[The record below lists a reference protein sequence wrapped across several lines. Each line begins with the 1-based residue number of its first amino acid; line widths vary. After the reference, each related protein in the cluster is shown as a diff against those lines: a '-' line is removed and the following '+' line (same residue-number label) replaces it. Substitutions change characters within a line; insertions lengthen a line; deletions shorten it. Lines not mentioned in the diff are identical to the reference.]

1 MALHRCPGMDVRFW
15 KPKDIFDLRC
25 PHCGTTIEFWKDDPK
40 RTCSGCGKV
49 VSNPHIDLGCA
60 KWCQYAEECLGTL
73 PDTTVTEAPIIERL
87 SALLEREFHDHPER
101 MQHARSACA
110 NAESLLNAGEH
121 GDPRI
126 IQVAALV
133 LGSTLKN
140 GQNTQLTF
148 TKTEIVDDP
157 WRLTMLLGEA
167 GIISPVAKRVHE
179 LIEAVHSGD
188 VQESQECAVVW
199 KALQQE
205 YEVAPA
211 LGTL

>member
-49 VSNPHIDLGCA
+49 ISNPHIDLGCA
-60 KWCQYAEECLGTL
+60 KWCQYAEECLGIS
-73 PDTTVTEAPIIERL
+73 PDASVVEAPIIERL
-87 SALLEREFHDHPER
+87 SALLERELHDQPER
-101 MQHARSACA
+101 LQRARSVCA
-110 NAESLLNAGEH
+110 NAESLLNEGEH

-140 GQNTQLTF
+140 GQSTQPDF
-148 TKTEIVDDP
+148 IHADIADDP
-157 WRLTMLLGEA
+157 QRLTSLLGEA
-167 GIISPVAKRVHE
+167 GIISPVAKRVCE
-179 LIEAVHSGD
+179 LVEAVHSGCS
-188 VQESQECAVVW
+188 QESQECTVIW
-199 KALQQE
+199 KALRQE
-205 YEVAPA
+205 ERSP
-211 LGTL
+211 

>member
-1 MALHRCPGMDVRFW
+1 MDVRFW

-73 PDTTVTEAPIIERL
+73 PDMAVSEAPIIERL
-87 SALLEREFHDHPER
+87 NALLEREFHDQPER
-101 MQHARSACA
+101 MRRARSVCA
-110 NAESLLNAGEH
+110 NAESLLSAGEH

-140 GQNTQLTF
+140 GQSTQPSFINTD
-148 TKTEIVDDP
+148 IVDDP
-157 WRLTMLLGEA
+157 QHLTSLLGEA
-167 GIISPVAKRVHE
+167 GIISPVAKRVCE
-179 LIEAVHSGD
+179 LVEAVHSGYL
-188 VQESQECAVVW
+188 QESQECTVVW
-199 KALQQE
+199 RALRQE
-205 YEVAPA
+205 YETAPA
-211 LGTL
+211 LNIP

>member
-40 RTCSGCGKV
+40 RVCSGCGKV

-73 PDTTVTEAPIIERL
+73 PDTTVAEVPIIERL
-87 SALLEREFHDHPER
+87 SALLEREFRNQPVR
-101 MQHARSACA
+101 LQRARSVCA

-126 IQVAALV
+126 IQIAALI
-133 LGSTLKN
+133 LGSTLEK
-140 GQNTQLTF
+140 GQSKQPTF
-148 TKTEIVDDP
+148 MSTEIVDDP
-157 WRLTMLLGEA
+157 QRLASLLGEA
-167 GIISPVAKRVHE
+167 GIISPVAKRVCE

-188 VQESQECAVVW
+188 VQKSQECTVVW

-205 YEVAPA
+205 EMFP
-211 LGTL
+211 